1 MDKPYRSNAVKGKR
15 GFQSLLTGTQQSQLL
30 RIWVQNDWKN
40 APVRKFL
47 SDNYELELRD
57 RTLRYYKR
65 RLRTRWDMVS
75 SEIDEPVDWAD
86 FVTLARHG
94 IPDQHLRKLHEMW
107 QEIQKACI
115 DSGAIAI
122 EPTYRN
128 LKWWA
133 FMLEYYSDTIEQIGD
148 LQMIAEQYAVRE
160 LMAEFDGTGVDRK
173 DLDMWLLYHPWTDE
187 QGMAKYVSDIETEA
201 IPGLDLSKYGWGI
214 EIAYVANVDEYAFKG
229 LYLASLNAFLAESPE
244 PYLLPS
250 QIMDDYLPEIMDKIQ
265 TRHSSEGGQPDSQ

>member
-1 MDKPYRSNAVKGKR
+1 MS
-15 GFQSLLTGTQQSQLL
+15 
-30 RIWVQNDWKN
+30 
-40 APVRKFL
+40 
-47 SDNYELELRD
+47 SD
-57 RTLRYYKR
+57 
-65 RLRTRWDMVS
+65 
-75 SEIDEPVDWAD
+75 IDEPADWAD

-160 LMAEFDGTGVDRK
+160 LMAELDGADMDRK
-173 DLDMWLLYHPWTDE
+173 DLDMWLLYRPWENE
-187 QGMAKYVSDIETEA
+187 QSMAKYLASIKAEL
-201 IPGLDLSKYGWGI
+201 IPELDLSKFDWGI
-214 EIAYVANVDEYAFKG
+214 EMAYAVGPGQNAIKG
-229 LYLASLNAFLAESPE
+229 FNLASLNALLAESPK

-250 QIMDDYLPEIMDKIQ
+250 QIMDDYLPEIMDQIQ
-265 TRHSSEGGQPDSQ
+265 ARHSSEGGQSDSQ